1 MKKFKISRAT
11 IAASLIIT
19 VLALVSTSKN
29 NINVLN
35 QITTASLRGVS
46 KTKDVVR
53 SDEIGTESSLNKN
66 NGVQDASVVVVDID
80 LLKDQNHNNE
90 QEDEVID
97 EKENDPIPKST
108 EIMADHIETELS
120 SNT

>member
-1 MKKFKISRAT
+1 MKKF
-11 IAASLIIT
+11 IAAFLIVIAVALNSIHSSKQIL
-19 VLALVSTSKN
+19 VLKVQTTSPG
-29 NINVLN
+29 
-35 QITTASLRGVS
+35 QVS
-46 KTKDVVR
+46 KTEDVVR
-53 SDEIGTESSLNKN
+53 SDKIGTESSLIKN
-66 NGVQDASVVVVDID
+66 DVVQDASVVVVDID

-90 QEDEVID
+90 KEDEVID

>member
-11 IAASLIIT
+11 IPASLVL
-19 VLALVSTSKN
+19 VLALLSIS
-29 NINVLN
+29 NILTVL
-35 QITTASLRGVS
+35 QITSASTGGAS
-46 KTKDVVR
+46 KAEDVVR
-53 SDEIGTESSLNKN
+53 SDRIGTESSLIKDDV
-66 NGVQDASVVVVDID
+66 VQDSSVVVVDID

-90 QEDEVID
+90 QEDEVSD